1 MNRSTPLPAS
11 LRMLSILAW
20 FPLLLSGCEEVMK
33 QMPAGTDR
41 LLQSGMSIG
50 SAVVNRPKFTEA
62 DEEKMAQGNAA
73 KFEREN
79 KIWDDL
85 LLNTYVNDI
94 VQRLVAVAHPRPF
107 TYSIRVVEDG
117 SINAFTFGGG
127 ILYVNA
133 GLLARMENESQLAMV
148 LAHEI
153 AHVTESHVTKGIE
166 GNYGIQVLGQL
177 AAQTA
182 AASGKVTLP
191 PALLQKTYE
200 YSMKA
205 ATTGHGRASE
215 TEADVVG
222 LEYMAKAGYD
232 PREAP
237 RTFEQLMKEYGD
249 QGAIENFFYGDHP
262 TNKSRIEKLTGL
274 VQSKYKNLADS
285 RLPDSNTDEFRKR
298 TRELVRIVA
307 RMDYDR
313 KRFNTAAVMF
323 QRALQAKSD
332 DPESHYY
339 LGKIAL
345 ETGSG
350 PDAPKQAIG
359 HFVAA
364 IKANDKFAD
373 AYREMGLAYYKL
385 GDRKT
390 AAAAF
395 EKYLS
400 LSPGAK
406 DADRI
411 RKSLA
416 DLQGS

>member
-1 MNRSTPLPAS
+1 MPHQPRSSFITIIQCACVT
-11 LRMLSILAW
+11 ILLAA
-20 FPLLLSGCEEVMK
+20 CEEVMK
-33 QMPAGTDR
+33 QMPAGSDQY
-41 LLQSGMSIG
+41 LQMGTSVG
-50 SAVVNRPKFTEA
+50 SAIMNRPKFTQA
-62 DEEKMAQGNAA
+62 DEERMAQENA
-73 KFEREN
+73 KKYEQEH
-79 KIWDDL
+79 KMWEDPL
-85 LLNTYVNDI
+85 LDTYLSDT

-107 TYSIRVVEDG
+107 TYSIRVVNDG

-133 GLLARMENESQLAMV
+133 GLLARMENEAQLAMV

-166 GNYGIQVLGQL
+166 GSYGIQVLGQL

-205 ATTGHGRASE
+205 AISGHGRASE
-215 TEADVVG
+215 SEADVVG
-222 LEYMAKAGYD
+222 LEYMVKAGYD

-237 RTFEQLMKEYGD
+237 RTFEQLLKEYGD

-262 TNKSRIEKLTGL
+262 TNKSRIVKLTGL
-274 VQSKYKNLADS
+274 VQSKYSQDLES
-285 RLPDSNTDEFRKR
+285 RKLLINTDEFTQR
-298 TRELVRIVA
+298 TRELIVNVGKL
-307 RMDYDR
+307 DYER
-313 KRFNTAAVMF
+313 KRFKTAAVMF
-323 QRALQAKSD
+323 EKALAAND
-332 DPESHYY
+332 NDPLLHYY

-350 PDAPKQAIG
+350 PDASKRAIA

-364 IKANDKFAD
+364 IKANDKFAE
-373 AYREMGLAYYKL
+373 AYRELGLAYYKI

-390 AAAAF
+390 AIAAL
-395 EKYLS
+395 ERYLA
-400 LSPGAK
+400 LNPHAR

-411 RKSLA
+411 RKSIE
-416 DLQGS
+416 DLKGS